1 MSNAWRKLIV
11 PIARSPEVR
20 GFARSYAI
28 GSEQTKN
35 GASGTR
41 EDRILAHAGLAKR
54 MALRMAGRLPAS
66 VDLDDLIGA
75 GLLGLMD
82 AVDRFEEERA
92 IPFEAYARTRIQG
105 AILDALRAEDH
116 LSRRDRRRG
125 READKA
131 EEKLR
136 AQLRRE
142 PTADEIRKAR
152 KGVQQTLPHGL
163 AFVSF
168 DEETS
173 DAGILTDEDADDAF
187 SKVAQSET
195 SAALKAAI
203 ERLDERDRLILSLYY
218 EQELTYREIGA
229 ILGVTESRICQLL
242 RAGHSKL
249 REMLEDHG

>member
-1 MSNAWRKLIV
+1 M
-11 PIARSPEVR
+11 
-20 GFARSYAI
+20 SYAI
-28 GSEQTKN
+28 GNEARNTN
-35 GASGTR
+35 VRGTR
-41 EDRILAHAGLAKR
+41 EERILAHAGLAKR

-75 GLLGLMD
+75 GLIGLLD

-131 EEKLR
+131 EETLR
-136 AQLRRE
+136 ARLRRE
-142 PTADEIRKAR
+142 PTTEELRGAR
-152 KGVQQTLPHGL
+152 KGVPHSLPHGL
-163 AFVSF
+163 AFVAF
-168 DEETS
+168 DEES
-173 DAGILTDEDADDAF
+173 ADVGLGNEPDAESAF
-187 SKVAQSET
+187 ERVAAGET
-195 SAALKAAI
+195 SVALKAAV
-203 ERLDERDRLILSLYY
+203 ELLEGRDRLILSLYY

-242 RAGHSKL
+242 RTAHAKL
-249 REMLEDHG
+249 REMLADHA

>member
-1 MSNAWRKLIV
+1 MER
-11 PIARSPEVR
+11 PQM
-20 GFARSYAI
+20 SYALAV
-28 GSEQTKN
+28 ETRPLTQT
-35 GASGTR
+35 ATR
-41 EDRILAHAGLAKR
+41 EERILAHAGLAKR

-82 AVDRFEEERA
+82 AVDRFEEERS

-136 AQLRRE
+136 ASLRRE
-142 PTADEIRKAR
+142 PSSDEIRKAR
-152 KGVQQTLPHGL
+152 KNVPPTLPHGL

-168 DEETS
+168 DEES
-173 DAGILTDEDADDAF
+173 GEGAANCDDDRADPF
-187 SKVAQSET
+187 TRVAASET
-195 SAALKAAI
+195 SVVLRAAV
-203 ERLDERDRLILSLYY
+203 ESLDERDRLILSLYY
-218 EQELTYREIGA
+218 EQELTYREIGS

-242 RAGHSKL
+242 RTAHGKLKETLTGHV
-249 REMLEDHG
+249 